1 MEREEAI
8 IAIKEIFDRCP
19 HIEGKSL
26 KLMAPDADSVLS
38 KGCQIHIET
47 AKDTTLDNCLAT
59 ISQRLNLAVHN
70 EGNFLI
76 IYKPIRVLR

>member
-1 MEREEAI
+1 MQREEAVV
-8 IAIKEIFDRCP
+8 AIKEIFDRCP

-26 KLMAPDADSVLS
+26 KLMAPDAVSVLS

-47 AKDTTLDNCLAT
+47 MKNETLGNCLAT
-59 ISQRLNLAVHN
+59 LSYRLNLAVHN

-76 IYKPIRVLR
+76 IYKPMKSA

>member
-1 MEREEAI
+1 MQRTEAI

-26 KLMAPDADSVLS
+26 KLMPPDADSVLS

-47 AKDTTLDNCLAT
+47 GKDPTLDNCLAT
-59 ISQRLNLAVHN
+59 IAQRLNLAVHS
-70 EGNFLI
+70 EADFLI
-76 IYKPIRVLR
+76 IYKPRKSI